1 MRVRDTRWPLL
12 LALATTLLLLAVLVS
27 LSFGSNRLPVDDV
40 WRLLVS
46 PDDSIA
52 SDVLHEERVPRTL
65 LAVVVGAALALA
77 GLLMQTLT
85 RNPLADPG
93 ILGVNAGASFAV
105 VLGVAV
111 VGVVSIWSYVWFAL
125 AGAAIAAVLVHVIGA
140 AGGVGVPTR
149 VVLAGVAI
157 SAVLTALT
165 QGVVLA
171 DQVAFNEFRFWVAGS
186 LEARGWPVLS
196 CVVGFVMAGA
206 LLARIA
212 APGLDALALGE
223 ETGRGLG
230 VQVRRTRFLGM
241 AAITLL
247 CGAATAA
254 VGPILFVGLAVPFVA
269 RALVGH
275 HQNRLIGMCL
285 LLGPIWLLA
294 ADVLARL
301 IVPGQE
307 VQTGVVAALVGAPFF
322 VALVRRRRI
331 PAL

>member
-1 MRVRDTRWPLL
+1 MAERARTPLVLTLAL
-12 LALATTLLLLAVLVS
+12 LALLVAVLVS
-27 LSFGSNRLPVDDV
+27 LSFGSSQLPLSRV
-40 WRLLVS
+40 WTLLLS
-46 PDDSIA
+46 GDDSLD
-52 SDVLHEERVPRTL
+52 SDILRNERLPRTL
-65 LAVVVGAALALA
+65 LAIVVGIGLALG

-105 VLGVAV
+105 VLGVALF
-111 VGVVSIWSYVWFAL
+111 GVVSIWGYVWFAL
-125 AGAAIAAVLVHVIGA
+125 LGAALAAVVVHLIGA
-140 AGGVGVPTR
+140 SGGPGMATR
-149 VVLAGVAI
+149 VVLAGVAV
-157 SAVLTALT
+157 SAVLTSFT

-171 DQVAFNEFRFWVAGS
+171 DREAFNEFRFWVAGS
-186 LEARGWPVLS
+186 LEGRGWPVLA
-196 CVVGFVMAGA
+196 CVSAFIAVGVV
-206 LLARIA
+206 LARIA

-230 VQVRRTRFLGM
+230 VDVRRTRALGM
-241 AAITLL
+241 VAITVL

-254 VGPILFVGLAVPFVA
+254 VGPILFVGLAVPFAA

-275 HQNRLIGMCL
+275 DQRRLIALCA
-285 LLGPIWLLA
+285 LLGPIWMLS

-307 VQTGVVAALVGAPFF
+307 IQTGVVAALAGAPVF